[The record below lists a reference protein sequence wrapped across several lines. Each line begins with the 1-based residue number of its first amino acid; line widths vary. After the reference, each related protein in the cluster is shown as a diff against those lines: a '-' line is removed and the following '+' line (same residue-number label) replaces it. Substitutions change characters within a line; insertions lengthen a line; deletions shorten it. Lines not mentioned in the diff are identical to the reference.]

1 MGNTR
6 AFHEV
11 LTNYSGSSRDGYAVP
26 SPLNKVGSSKFLNP
40 HQPEQKFIISLII
53 IALIINKVDFY
64 TSVLLLVFCQCT

>member
-1 MGNTR
+1 MGSTR

-11 LTNYSGSSRDGYAVP
+11 LTNYSRSSWDGYTVPSSLNKDGSSE
-26 SPLNKVGSSKFLNP
+26 FLNP
-40 HQPEQKFIISLII
+40 HQPEQKLVISLII